1 MDGKDVA
8 IKDPDVQT
16 RRRPQVASETGEK
29 IVQLIVFNLGGEE
42 FGVDIDQI
50 REIIRTGPTTP
61 IPYSPDFIDGLT
73 NVRGEISVVIDL
85 KKRFFLRVKKEIEE
99 KHIIMTEQDKNLI
112 GLKVDEATEVLRIHE
127 EEIKTA
133 PELVNKIDTIYMRG
147 VLTLENRLI
156 IILDLKKVL
165 SEVEL
170 IKLSETMK
178 RHREVV
184 EEAEEKA
191 EEKEGK
197 VEEKKAKAK
206 KVKV

>member
-8 IKDPDVQT
+8 KKDPDVQT
-16 RRRPQVASETGEK
+16 KRRPQVAPETGGK
-29 IVQLIVFNLGGEE
+29 IIQLIVFNLGGEE

-50 REIIRTGPTTP
+50 REIIRTGPITP
-61 IPYSPDFIDGLT
+61 IPCSPDFIDGLT

-85 KKRFFLRVKKEIEE
+85 KKRFFLRIKNEIEE

-165 SEVEL
+165 SEGEL
-170 IKLSETMK
+170 VKLSEIMK

-184 EEAEEKA
+184 EEAG
-191 EEKEGK
+191 GK
-197 VEEKKAKAK
+197 VEEKEAKAK

>member
-8 IKDPDVQT
+8 KKDPDVQT
-16 RRRPQVASETGEK
+16 QRRPQVAPGTGGK
-29 IVQLIVFNLGGEE
+29 IIQLIVFNLGGEE

-50 REIIRTGPTTP
+50 REIIRTGPITP
-61 IPYSPDFIDGLT
+61 IPCSPDFIDGLT

-85 KKRFFLRVKKEIEE
+85 KKRFFLRIKNEIEE

-165 SEVEL
+165 SEGEL
-170 IKLSETMK
+170 VKLSEIMK

-184 EEAEEKA
+184 EEAG
-191 EEKEGK
+191 GK
-197 VEEKKAKAK
+197 VEEKEVKAK